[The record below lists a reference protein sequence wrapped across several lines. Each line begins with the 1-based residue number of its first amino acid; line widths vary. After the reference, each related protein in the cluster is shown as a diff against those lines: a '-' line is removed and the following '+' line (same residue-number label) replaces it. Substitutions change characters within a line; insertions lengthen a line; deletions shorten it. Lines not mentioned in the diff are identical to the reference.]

1 MATSL
6 IIFSYFIEVF
16 VQIYIKIKLKYM
28 LNSPKSFGNHPNSD
42 ITLTCGLQEPPH
54 HQETSDLAQ
63 NNINYENFYFIEK
76 NPPLYGFNYID
87 KELSYLDS
95 FLDFDTPETYA
106 LYEIK
111 GCMQKSERPLFL
123 TKKIKRNIDN
133 DNNFFSDK
141 TRKKRK
147 SHQKSDF
154 DNILTKIQ
162 IHFLNFVINI
172 CNDAMK
178 IIIKN
183 QKQYFRPINYE
194 FKRNISYNNIKKLKE
209 ISIKEIL
216 RQEISNK
223 YKLVSKS
230 INSDILALVTPLS
243 QWLNDFFSINYV
255 KAFSI
260 YYNNCKPLKKI
271 NFKGKEIILSSKT
284 KAFNTLLKKN
294 KVLKNNMI
302 SAAQVA
308 YFNGHENLTE
318 KFLITRSSEQK
329 KEN

>member
-1 MATSL
+1 
-6 IIFSYFIEVF
+6 
-16 VQIYIKIKLKYM
+16 M
-28 LNSPKSFGNHPNSD
+28 LNSSKSSENHPNYD
-42 ITLTCGLQEPPH
+42 ISFLCGLPEPSH
-54 HQETSDLAQ
+54 HQETSDLAL
-63 NNINYENFYFIEK
+63 NNINYEKFYFLEK
-76 NPPLYGFNYID
+76 NPNFFGSNYID
-87 KELSYLDS
+87 KELLYLDS
-95 FLDFDTPETYA
+95 SLDCDAPETST
-106 LYEIK
+106 LYKIT
-111 GCMQKSERPLFL
+111 GIMQKPERPLFI

-133 DNNFFSDK
+133 DSNYFPDK

-162 IHFLNFVINI
+162 IHFLNFVINL

-178 IIIKN
+178 IINKN
-183 QKQYFRPINYE
+183 QKQYFRPINYK
-194 FKRNISYNNIKKLKE
+194 FKRNISFNNIKRLKE

-216 RQEISNK
+216 AQEISEK
-223 YKLVSKS
+223 YKLVSKT
-230 INSDILALVTPLS
+230 INSEILALVVPSS
-243 QWLNDFFSINYV
+243 QWLNDFFSINYL
-255 KAFSI
+255 KAFSM

-284 KAFNTLLKKN
+284 KAFNTLLRKN

-302 SAAQVA
+302 SAAQAV

-318 KFLITRSSEQK
+318 IFLITKSTELK

>member
-1 MATSL
+1 
-6 IIFSYFIEVF
+6 
-16 VQIYIKIKLKYM
+16 M
-28 LNSPKSFGNHPNSD
+28 LNSSKSFENHPNSN
-42 ITLTCGLQEPPH
+42 ITFAYDLQEPPH
-54 HQETSDLAQ
+54 HPETSDLAL
-63 NNINYENFYFIEK
+63 NNINYENFYFLEK
-76 NPPLYGFNYID
+76 NPPLYGSNYID
-87 KELSYLDS
+87 KELSLLDS
-95 FLDFDTPETYA
+95 FLEIDTPKTFA

-111 GCMQKSERPLFL
+111 ECMQKLERPLFL

-133 DNNFFSDK
+133 DNNFFADK

-162 IHFLNFVINI
+162 VHFLNFIINL

-178 IIIKN
+178 ITFKN
-183 QKQYFRPINYE
+183 QKLYFRPINYN
-194 FKRNISYNNIKKLKE
+194 FKRNITYNNLKKLKN

-216 RQEISNK
+216 SQEISSK
-223 YKLVSKS
+223 YKSLSKS
-230 INSDILALVTPLS
+230 INSDILTLVIHS
-243 QWLNDFFSINYV
+243 SEWLNDFFSINYL

-271 NFKGKEIILSSKT
+271 NFKGKEIILSTKT

-294 KVLKNNMI
+294 KALKDNMI

-318 KFLITRSSEQK
+318 KFHITKSNELK

>member
-1 MATSL
+1 
-6 IIFSYFIEVF
+6 
-16 VQIYIKIKLKYM
+16 M
-28 LNSPKSFGNHPNSD
+28 LNSSKYSENHPNSD
-42 ITLTCGLQEPPH
+42 ISFLCDLQETPH
-54 HQETSDLAQ
+54 HQETSDLAL
-63 NNINYENFYFIEK
+63 NNINYEKFYFLEK
-76 NPPLYGFNYID
+76 NPNFFGSNYID
-87 KELSYLDS
+87 KELLYLDS
-95 FLDFDTPETYA
+95 SLDCDAPETSA
-106 LYEIK
+106 LYKIT
-111 GCMQKSERPLFL
+111 GIMQKPERPLFI

-133 DNNFFSDK
+133 DNNYFPDK

-162 IHFLNFVINI
+162 IHFLNFVINL

-178 IIIKN
+178 IIDKN
-183 QKQYFRPINYE
+183 QKQYFRPINYK
-194 FKRNISYNNIKKLKE
+194 FKRNISFNNIKRLKE

-216 RQEISNK
+216 AQEISEK

-230 INSDILALVTPLS
+230 INSDILALVAPSS
-243 QWLNDFFSINYV
+243 QWLNDFFSINYL
-255 KAFSI
+255 KAFSM

-284 KAFNTLLKKN
+284 KAFYSLLRKN
-294 KVLKNNMI
+294 KVIKNNMI
-302 SAAQVA
+302 SAAQAA

-318 KFLITRSSEQK
+318 IFLITKSTGLK